1 MNTHPVL
8 FCPFCRESF
17 EGIERC
23 PSHDLALIDF
33 QQLARVD
40 LASDDARLPVQSL
53 RGGRGWLLAGAV
65 LTLCAFFL
73 PLAHL
78 SGAVEV
84 ESTLRALTGR
94 APRLW
99 LLPAAALATLS
110 VLARRRTPSA
120 MRGARVAVGLLALIP
135 SAVVVVTLEN
145 TRAASAQLAR
155 TLGAQIHVHVGAG
168 AWLVWSA
175 LVPLLWGSLR
185 FGVMPRPRVR

>member
-1 MNTHPVL
+1 MSAQSVL

-33 QQLARVD
+33 RQLARVE
-40 LASDDARLPVQSL
+40 LVSDQARLPLHSL
-53 RGGRGWLLAGAV
+53 RGGRGWLLLGAV

-73 PLAHL
+73 PLARL

-84 ESTLRALTGR
+84 ESTLWELTGR

-110 VLARRRTPSA
+110 VLARRRTPAA
-120 MRGARVAVGLLALIP
+120 MRGARVAVGLLAVIP
-135 SAVVVVTLEN
+135 SAVVVATL
-145 TRAASAQLAR
+145 ASTDEATAELAR
-155 TLGAQIHVHVGAG
+155 NLGAQIDVHIGVG

-175 LVPLLWGSLR
+175 VLPLLWGSLR
-185 FGVMPRPRVR
+185 FGVMSRPRMR

>member
-1 MNTHPVL
+1 VSAHSVL

-33 QQLARVD
+33 RELARAE

-53 RGGRGWLLAGAV
+53 RGGRGWLFAGAL

-73 PLAHL
+73 PLAQL
-78 SGAVEV
+78 SGAVDV
-84 ESTLRALTGR
+84 ENSLGELTAR

-99 LLPAAALATLS
+99 LVPAAALATLS
-110 VLARRRTPSA
+110 VLARRRTPA
-120 MRGARVAVGLLALIP
+120 GMRGARLVVGLLALVP
-135 SAVVVVTLEN
+135 SAVVVATLVG
-145 TRAASAQLAR
+145 TRTATAQLAES
-155 TLGAQIHVHVGAG
+155 LGSQVHAHVGAG
-168 AWLVWSA
+168 AWLVWGA
-175 LVPLLWGSLR
+175 LAPLLWGSLR